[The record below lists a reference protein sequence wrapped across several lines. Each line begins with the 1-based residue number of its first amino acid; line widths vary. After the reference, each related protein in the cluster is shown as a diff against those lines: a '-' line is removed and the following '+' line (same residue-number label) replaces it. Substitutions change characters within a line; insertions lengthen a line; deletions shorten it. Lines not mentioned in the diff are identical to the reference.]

1 MNFGFPQHYP
11 GTAPFMGGQ
20 AGFQTGT
27 TVINNN
33 NVLGG
38 GQQNSYGGFGT
49 QLGSFN
55 QPPIT
60 QNFYGPQ
67 TGIGAGVDPL
77 GTLLGTNA
85 STGLSPL
92 GIQNAVTSFTNPLM
106 ANPLLQRLP
115 IASQVLGGSQ
125 FGNINN
131 FMNPFTFSTMP
142 FGNPYLTP
150 DMMALQQQMA
160 QMQQQP
166 PPQQKKPN
174 ILKIFG
180 LALGGFTLLNLI
192 TGKNILGG
200 LFGGGNNNPSGPAGD
215 TPDQQTDD

>member
-11 GTAPFMGGQ
+11 GTTPFFGGQ
-20 AGFQTGT
+20 AGA

-38 GQQNSYGGFGT
+38 AQQGFGNFGNLGGLNTLGGFG
-49 QLGSFN
+49 
-55 QPPIT
+55 QPNVQ

-166 PPQQKKPN
+166 PPQQKKPD

-192 TGKNILGG
+192 TGKDILGG

-215 TPDQQTDD
+215 TPDQQADD